1 LPVVARAF
9 DNQNVKRLLV
19 ATVLGCTLTLVPSA
33 AASPTV
39 RLAILHVMRGCH
51 VWGTQDSRPLGATRT
66 LVIKPGTKLEI
77 RINCPMAFD
86 VVQLAGPKVIDPSR
100 WQTGTSHTIRF
111 ARRGLYK
118 LQAVNVQS
126 SEEMN
131 LQTMG
136 SDNALLLT
144 VRVR

>member
-1 LPVVARAF
+1 LSAARCAA
-9 DNQNVKRLLV
+9 DNRGVKRLLIV
-19 ATVLGCTLTLVPSA
+19 VVVGCALALVPSA

-51 VWGTQDSRPLGATRT
+51 VWGTQDSTPLGATRT
-66 LVIKPGTKLEI
+66 LVLKPGTKLEI

-100 WQTGTSHTIRF
+100 WQTGTSHTLTF
-111 ARRGLYK
+111 AKRGLYRLK
-118 LQAVNVQS
+118 AMNVQS

-136 SDNALLLT
+136 ADSTLFLT